1 MRVRYGSGVAWAMV
15 SVVLGF
21 AGLCV
26 LSYAAFR
33 VFLGVRALGGEVER
47 TRRRLEP
54 RQRELGRVLEGW
66 RARSEDR

>member
-1 MRVRYGSGVAWAMV
+1 MAWAMV

-21 AGLCV
+21 VGLGA

-33 VFLGVRALGGEVER
+33 VFLGARGLGRELER

-54 RQRELGRVLEGW
+54 RQRELRRRVDGLRS
-66 RARSEDR
+66 RAGNR

>member
-1 MRVRYGSGVAWAMV
+1 MV

-33 VFLGVRALGGEVER
+33 VFLAARGLGRELER

-54 RQRELGRVLEGW
+54 RRDGLRRRVAGFGAGK
-66 RARSEDR
+66 R